1 MKTTSAQNTDN
12 KKSKKTVSQTH
23 SILKKIAI
31 FIGAMSIRIAFAL
44 GIIASFILLTLN
56 DLPSSAELSS
66 TQLKSPLRVYSS
78 EGHLIAEFGNERRK
92 NIDIT
97 DAPKQ
102 LIQSI
107 IASEDNNYYKHFGV
121 DFKGIIRAALSNALT
136 GSRQG
141 ASTIT
146 QQVARNYFL
155 SSEQTYKRKLKEVML
170 AFKLEATLSKEEI
183 LNLYINKIFLGH
195 RSYGFAAAANVYY
208 GKEIDELTIAEHAM
222 LAGLPKAPSRHNPI
236 SNPKRAETRRNYV
249 LKRLLDNEW
258 ISDEQYQTSI
268 KQPITAERQK
278 NTFAVA
284 APYVA
289 EISRQFVLEMFGEK
303 AYSDGFNI
311 YTNIKSEYQAA
322 ANSAL
327 RTGLLSYDKRHGYRG
342 ATASLKDS
350 ENTQWLKE
358 LANFQASGNITP
370 VVINSVTKTVLSVQD
385 KYENSYSIKLED
397 SLWARKQVSREN
409 VGRKPSDFTKLFT
422 SGDVIYIEPSNENP
436 NAWRLSQLPEV
447 QGTLVSTD
455 SKSGNVVALAGGFD
469 FYFNNFNRA
478 IQARRQP
485 GSSLKPFIYA
495 AALQQGYQ
503 PSTKI
508 SGAPI
513 VIEDKSQG
521 TVWRPENYS
530 KKIHPPTTIRRALAK
545 SMNLVSIRLLRA
557 TGVDYNLEYINKF
570 GIPKNRLSKSL
581 SLALGTGNVTPIEL
595 NTAFAVLANTG
606 HYRAPSFIN
615 RIESRSGEIV
625 YKQPIQQFCER
636 CEKADNTAPR
646 VMDRSTNFI
655 ANDMLRDVVRYG
667 TARKAQKLNR
677 NDLAGKTGT
686 TNDYVDAWFNGYGG
700 GLVTTAWVGFDQPQT
715 LGHGEAGGRA
725 ALPIW
730 IDYMEVAL
738 KGRKETV
745 FTKPDNVKQFISTE
759 TNRTEYSLTHPGSI
773 INSEN
778 IQITEGI
785 GAPTRAPETTVEN
798 QQIEELF

>member
-1 MKTTSAQNTDN
+1 LKTTSAQNTDN

-92 NIDIT
+92 
-97 DAPKQ
+97 K
-102 LIQSI
+102 
-107 IASEDNNYYKHFGV
+107 DNNYYKHFGV

-342 ATASLKDS
+342 
-350 ENTQWLKE
+350 
-358 LANFQASGNITP
+358 
-370 VVINSVTKTVLSVQD
+370 
-385 KYENSYSIKLED
+385 
-397 SLWARKQVSREN
+397 
-409 VGRKPSDFTKLFT
+409 
-422 SGDVIYIEPSNENP
+422 
-436 NAWRLSQLPEV
+436 
-447 QGTLVSTD
+447 
-455 SKSGNVVALAGGFD
+455 
-469 FYFNNFNRA
+469 
-478 IQARRQP
+478 
-485 GSSLKPFIYA
+485 
-495 AALQQGYQ
+495 
-503 PSTKI
+503 
-508 SGAPI
+508 
-513 VIEDKSQG
+513 
-521 TVWRPENYS
+521 
-530 KKIHPPTTIRRALAK
+530 
-545 SMNLVSIRLLRA
+545 
-557 TGVDYNLEYINKF
+557 
-570 GIPKNRLSKSL
+570 
-581 SLALGTGNVTPIEL
+581 
-595 NTAFAVLANTG
+595 
-606 HYRAPSFIN
+606 
-615 RIESRSGEIV
+615 
-625 YKQPIQQFCER
+625 
-636 CEKADNTAPR
+636 
-646 VMDRSTNFI
+646 VM
-655 ANDMLRDVVRYG
+655 
-667 TARKAQKLNR
+667 
-677 NDLAGKTGT
+677 
-686 TNDYVDAWFNGYGG
+686 
-700 GLVTTAWVGFDQPQT
+700 
-715 LGHGEAGGRA
+715 
-725 ALPIW
+725 
-730 IDYMEVAL
+730 
-738 KGRKETV
+738 
-745 FTKPDNVKQFISTE
+745 
-759 TNRTEYSLTHPGSI
+759 
-773 INSEN
+773 
-778 IQITEGI
+778 
-785 GAPTRAPETTVEN
+785 
-798 QQIEELF
+798 